1 MKSLLTGLLLLCVA
15 GSSFAAD
22 TLMMPYFK
30 ADNISGDM
38 TQVVSVVKQ
47 KLTAGGFKVVGE
59 VTPYAGTTIV
69 VVTSDALKAAAA
81 MSDYGIFGAAQRVS
95 ITKAGNGIQVAYTNP
110 TYMANAY
117 QMKSDMDDVTAAMNK
132 ALGNQGEY
140 GPDKGLSKSDLRDY
154 HYKFLMPYFYDRL
167 DLAEY
172 ASYKDAVAAVEKKLA
187 AKAGGV
193 SQVYRIDLPGKQ
205 KTLIGVRMSGPK
217 DNDCSGD
224 QYIMSRIDFKEHKS
238 SAHLPYEMIITGKHV
253 YALPAEFRIAIS
265 FPDLS
270 MMGSNSFASIMC
282 APSAIKEALTAA
294 AGGTEDE

>member
-1 MKSLLTGLLLLCVA
+1 MKSFITGLLFLLVSA
-15 GSSFAAD
+15 SAFADDA
-22 TLMMPYFK
+22 LLKPFYQGN
-30 ADNISGDM
+30 NISGDM
-38 TQVVSVVKQ
+38 AQVVSAVKQ
-47 KLTAGGFKVVGE
+47 KLTNGGFQVVGE
-59 VTPYAGTTIV
+59 VSPYAGTTIV
-69 VVTSDALKAAAA
+69 VVTSPAMKAAAA
-81 MSDYGIFGAAQRVS
+81 MSDYGIFGAAQRVT
-95 ITKAGNGIQVAYTNP
+95 ITKAANGIQIGYTNP

-117 QMKSDMDDVTAAMNK
+117 QMKTDMNDVTAALNK
-132 ALGNQGEY
+132 ALGNQGQY

-172 ASYKDAVAAVEKKLA
+172 KSYDKAVAGVEKKLA

-193 SQVYRIDLPGKQ
+193 SQVYRVDLPGKQ
-205 KTLIGVRMSGPK
+205 KTLIGVHMSGPEN
-217 DNDCSGD
+217 NDCSGD
-224 QYIMSRIDFKEHKS
+224 KYIMSRIDFKERKS
-238 SAHLPYEMIITGKHV
+238 SPHLPYEMVISGKHV

-294 AGGTEDE
+294 AGGEMEE